1 MAKNWSRTPVS
12 NADDRRNTQM
22 TYMVGEGEGAEERI
36 DRRPMGKVE
45 RFVDP
50 DGNVVS
56 MQIRSLGDSKPLESE
71 QRNRAA
77 LHRKGFV
84 EHAKC
89 PIRTGTRH
97 SSEKTARDFSKMPAS
112 LAAECKHEIKTMKR
126 GDGVLFADKGCP
138 HIEWLK
144 DSRIEK
150 AKKAYETRNA
160 QIVAAEK
167 RKEVHEKLAEAQAT
181 ALTELLADRNK
192 STARKAKD
200 AE

>member
-50 DGNVVS
+50 DGNVCS
-56 MQIRSLGDSKPLESE
+56 MQIRAAGDSKPLETE
-71 QRNRAA
+71 QRTRAV

-89 PIRTGTRH
+89 PLRTGVR
-97 SSEKTARDFSKMPAS
+97 SISEKTARDFIGMPAN
-112 LAAECKHEIKTMKR
+112 LAGECKHEIRPMKKI
-126 GDGVLFADKGCP
+126 DGVLYADKGCP
-138 HIEWLK
+138 HIEWL
-144 DSRIEK
+144 RAHRLEK
-150 AKKAYETRNA
+150 SKKAYETRNA